1 MKYKIKKCLS
11 IMLTLCMVLSL
22 LSGATVT
29 ANADGGV
36 TKLYV
41 NGVDI
46 LAAGGQ
52 NAGIFVP
59 QI

>member
-29 ANADGGV
+29 ANADGGGDKAV
-36 TKLYV
+36 CQRRGY
-41 NGVDI
+41 
-46 LAAGGQ
+46 AE
-52 NAGIFVP
+52 
-59 QI
+59 